1 MTSSAGTRAPIPV
14 GPFALQKK
22 IGEGGMGVVWQAFHP
37 ATRVRVAVKVL
48 KSSKAWDLRTV
59 GLFQSEVRAVAA
71 LDHPGVVMILDH
83 GTLPASAEH
92 ASGGDLVA
100 GSPYLAMELV
110 TGPTLFDLVG
120 QLHWDELKDVLL
132 GVLDALGHGHARG
145 VIHRDIKPSNVM
157 IAGSRDLRPGPKLTD
172 YGIAQLRL
180 RPTDDPLDDEN
191 FCGSPSYISPEQ
203 FQAHHHDVGPW
214 SDLYSL
220 GCTIWAITT
229 GTTVYRAPNLSEMLE
244 KHCRGELPRY
254 RPIVDLPDGMRDWL
268 ATLLQP
274 KITRRCQ
281 RAADAAAALMA
292 LEPGGGATVMMKPPA
307 GVDDE
312 PSLEDAPTLD
322 LAGGPRSTDIGP
334 EKRAPLSPELTPPAE
349 LPPIPPD
356 WREGRG
362 RTEAAPIE
370 LVGAG
375 LGLFGL
381 RRLPLIGRDLLR
393 DRLWSEML
401 RAAKTGR
408 TRVVVLR
415 GGAGAGKSALAQWL
429 CERAEEVGAAQA
441 LTAIHG
447 EMPSPKHGIGPML
460 GRLLRTSGF
469 TRSETLRRAKTR
481 LRQLGW
487 ERDYL
492 WHALTEL
499 IHPSDDPDNT
509 QTGVRF
515 PSPEERYVV
524 ATAFLEREARLR
536 PLVMSVDDVQWG
548 GDAIALARHLVEL
561 NASSP
566 LPALIL
572 LSVRDE
578 DLVPGSFEANELA
591 ALAESDDATELEVGP
606 LDRGEVED
614 LVARLLQLDDDLARQ
629 VVGRADGNPLFAV
642 QLVGDWVAR
651 GVLELG
657 ADGFQLRT
665 GASAAIPDDI
675 HAMWS
680 HRFEQ
685 SLAERGEQARASLEI
700 AAALGQHV
708 EWSEWRGACRRA
720 GVAPPASL
728 LGDLAAQGLVQSDP
742 MGWAFVHGM
751 ARESLERSAVEAG
764 RWAALNSVAADQV
777 ATTTGRDVN
786 ERVGRL
792 LVAAGRR
799 KEALQRLYQAAL
811 ERTFSG
817 EHETAR
823 KLLDLRDVQIKKLK
837 IPEEDPQVALGRLAR
852 ATLDRLQGR
861 LRQADHG
868 SKRVVDL
875 AEKLG
880 WPDVL
885 APARVEYGSALLA
898 RGKIREAAAFLEAGR
913 QLHKQR
919 GDDDGA
925 AAACVTLGYALRDLG
940 ENDTAVTAFRRA
952 IQIRSADG
960 GQVGLAEALVGLAS
974 VRMGQGLF
982 DAAQDLLLQAI
993 ARLEQNGQLLDLA
1006 RAWLN
1011 LSSLLCSLGDY
1022 AEAASMAERAREVR
1036 ERFGNP
1042 GHTADCFNQEGEI
1055 HRNQGDLDA
1064 AADAYQ
1070 QAILLY
1076 ESIGSPWAFMPRINL
1091 ALVQM
1096 DQEYVNLARRTL
1108 EAGWDEVKEAG
1119 REVIAQHIDALLL
1132 PCLASQEDWA
1142 AWDER
1147 MARVRAFVPGQTMVD
1162 YDSVRCLERAAD
1174 LAEAAGEGA
1183 RAGEARTLAAA
1194 HRAAQGA

>member
-1 MTSSAGTRAPIPV
+1 MSSTAGTQAPIPV

-37 ATRVRVAVKVL
+37 ATRVRAAVKVL
-48 KSSKAWDLRTV
+48 KSEKAWDLRTV

-92 ASGGDLVA
+92 ASGGELVA

-110 TGPTLFDLVG
+110 TGPTLFDQVG
-120 QLHWDELKDVLL
+120 RLHWDELKGVLL
-132 GVLDALGHGHARG
+132 GILDALGHGHARG

-157 IAGSRDLRPGPKLTD
+157 IAGPQDLRPGAKLTD

-180 RPTDDPLDDEN
+180 RPTDDPLDDAN

-229 GTTVYRAPNLSEMLE
+229 GTTVYRAPKLADMLE
-244 KHCRGELPRY
+244 KHCRGELPPY
-254 RPIVDLPDGMRDWL
+254 QPIVDLPDGMGDWL
-268 ATLLQP
+268 ASLLQP
-274 KITRRCQ
+274 KITRRVQ
-281 RAADAAAALMA
+281 RAADAAATLMA
-292 LEPGGGATVMMKPPA
+292 M
-307 GVDDE
+307 E
-312 PSLEDAPTLD
+312 PSGQRTIHMAPPRGPRTEESLEEAPTLD
-322 LAGGPRSTDIGP
+322 LTGNATESGSTS
-334 EKRAPLSPELTPPAE
+334 APLSAELTPSAT

-356 WREGRG
+356 WRDGG
-362 RTEAAPIE
+362 TEAAPIE

-381 RRLPLIGRDLLR
+381 RRVPFIGRDQAR

-401 RAAKTGR
+401 RAAGTGR
-408 TRVVVLR
+408 TRAIVLR
-415 GGAGAGKSALAQWL
+415 GGAGHGKSALAQWL
-429 CERAEEVGAAQA
+429 CEKAEEVGAAQA

-460 GRLLRTSGF
+460 GRLLRTRGF
-469 TRSETLRRAKTR
+469 TKAETLRRARTR
-481 LRQLGW
+481 LKQLGW

-499 IHPSDDPDNT
+499 IDPSDDPDNT
-509 QTGVRF
+509 QMGVRF
-515 PSPEERYVV
+515 PSPQERYVV

-536 PLVMSVDDVQWG
+536 PLVLWLDDAQWG
-548 GDAIALARHLVEL
+548 GDAVALARHLVEL

-572 LSVRDE
+572 VAVRDE
-578 DLVPGSFEANELA
+578 ALIPNSFEAREIEALLA
-591 ALAESDDATELEVGP
+591 RDDASEMTIAP
-606 LDRGEVED
+606 LAVDEVET
-614 LVARLLQLDDDLARQ
+614 LVARLLRLDDDLANQ
-629 VVGRADGNPLFAV
+629 VVDRADGNPLFAV

-657 ADGFQLRT
+657 AEGFVLRD

-675 HAMWS
+675 HTVWS
-680 HRFEQ
+680 ERFKQ
-685 SLAERGEQARASLEI
+685 SLAERGEEARASLEI

-708 EWSEWRGACRRA
+708 DWSEWRGSCRRA

-728 LGDLAAQGLVQSDP
+728 LGDLAAQGLVRSDP

-764 RWAALNSVAADQV
+764 RWGALNSVCADQV

-799 KEALQRLYQAAL
+799 KEALKRLFLAAV
-811 ERTFSG
+811 ERTGSG

-823 KLLDLRDVQIKKLK
+823 KLLDLHDLLLDELNV
-837 IPEEDPQVALGRLAR
+837 PPDDPNRANGRLGRAR
-852 ATLDRLQGR
+852 LDRLQGR
-861 LRQADHG
+861 LRSADLG
-868 SKRVVDL
+868 SAQIVTL
-875 AEKLG
+875 AEAKG
-880 WPDVL
+880 WTDVL
-885 APARVEYGSALLA
+885 ATARVEHGSALLA
-898 RGKIREAAAFLEAGR
+898 RGRIREAAASLEAGR
-913 QLHKQR
+913 QLHKSL

-940 ENDTAVTAFRRA
+940 ELDTSVTAFRTA
-952 IQIRSADG
+952 ISIRSGGDG
-960 GQVGLAEALVGLAS
+960 PTGLAEALAGLAS
-974 VRMGQGLF
+974 VRMAQGQF

-1006 RAWLN
+1006 RAWLM
-1011 LSSLLCSLGDY
+1011 LSSLLCSRGDY
-1022 AEAASMAERAREVR
+1022 PEAALMAERAREVR

-1055 HRNQGDLDA
+1055 HRNQGDLES

-1070 QAILLY
+1070 QAIMLY

-1096 DQEYVNLARRTL
+1096 DQDYVQLARRTL
-1108 EAGWDEVKEAG
+1108 EAGWTEVKQAG
-1119 REVIAQHIDALLL
+1119 RETVAQHIDALLL
-1132 PCLASQEDWA
+1132 PCLAGAGDWD
-1142 AWDER
+1142 AWDQR
-1147 MARVRAFVPGQTMVD
+1147 MARVRVFVPGQTLVD
-1162 YDSVRCLERAAD
+1162 YDSIRMLERAAE
-1174 LAEAAGEGA
+1174 LAEAGDRPA
-1183 RAGEARTLAAA
+1183 RAAEARQLAAA
-1194 HRAAQGA
+1194 HRQAHDT